1 MLPTTSIHVYSVHGP
16 SVTSADKSMSSTLTP
31 PLVGPTSRLRAWCFK
46 RLSTLPK
53 LLMLCAQNT
62 YACAVVWA
70 ENQVLSKG
78 DTVTHKLAN
87 VIAMLANARNY
98 VLDSEEEG
106 CSFSAR
112 STMALVNPHGPS
124 DRVKRRL

>member
-1 MLPTTSIHVYSVHGP
+1 
-16 SVTSADKSMSSTLTP
+16 MSSTLTP
-31 PLVGPTSRLRAWCFK
+31 PLVGPSRLRAWCFK
-46 RLSTLPK
+46 RLSTLPE
-53 LLMLCAQNT
+53 LMLCAQST

-70 ENQVLSKG
+70 ENQVVSMG